1 MEVGVSSVEE
11 QRRLAVRR
19 VLGGVPVAGVAAE
32 LGRSERWVRKWVDRY
47 DPNDPDWFKSKS
59 RAAHTVVNRTPVEV
73 EKLVVK
79 IRERLAADE
88 WAQVGASAIAWELA
102 KLGVSDAP
110 SLRTIE
116 RILVRHDVARR
127 SRRGRY
133 TPKGTEY
140 PIPPAGSPNAVQ
152 QADLVGP
159 RYLQAGSRFY
169 AFNMIDV
176 TRRRIGGEILTARS
190 AEAVC
195 QAIPVIWE
203 RLGVPTRLQLD
214 NQQALAGAKG
224 KPGRLVRLCLIHG
237 VTPRFIPFAE
247 PWRNG
252 IIEQFNN
259 TFDKKFYRTERF
271 ADVNHVTVRYRQ
283 FEEFHNS
290 HHRYSTLGGL
300 TPSQVEQR
308 AGFTPRFPRP
318 GLTIPEDFTGLT
330 GTIEWIRL
338 IRSDHKLHILERVY
352 PMPSDI
358 TYEYVTATLVVEDQE
373 LAVTHNS
380 HEISR
385 HHFPL

>member
-1 MEVGVSSVEE
+1 MSSVEE

-19 VLGGVPVAGVAAE
+19 VLEGVPVGDVAGE

-47 DPNDPDWFKSKS
+47 DPNDSEWCVSQS
-59 RAAHTVVNRTPVEV
+59 RAARTVVNRTPVEV
-73 EKLVVK
+73 ERLIVK

-88 WAQVGASAIAWELA
+88 WAQVGASAIAWEMA
-102 KLGVSDAP
+102 KLGVSDVP
-110 SLRTIE
+110 SQRTIE
-116 RILVRHDVARR
+116 RILVRYEVPRR
-127 SRRGRY
+127 RRRGRY

-140 PIPPAGSPNAVQ
+140 PIPPAASPNAVQ

-159 RYLQAGSRFY
+159 RYLEGGSRFY

-176 TRRRIGGEILTARS
+176 ARRRVGGEILTVRS
-190 AEAVC
+190 ADAVC
-195 QAIPVIWE
+195 QALTMIWG
-203 RLGVPTRLQLD
+203 RLGIPTRLQLD

-237 VTPRFIPFAE
+237 VTPVFIPFAE

-271 ADVNHVTVRYRQ
+271 TDLAHITSRYLQ

-308 AGFTPRFPRP
+308 AGFHPNIPDTAV
-318 GLTIPEDFTGLT
+318 TIPDNFTGLT
-330 GTIEWIRL
+330 GTVEWIRL
-338 IRSDHKLHILERVY
+338 IRSDAKLHILRRTY
-352 PMPSDI
+352 NMPTDI
-358 TYEYVTATLVVEDQE
+358 IYEYVTATLNVEHQE
-373 LAVTHNS
+373 LTITCNS
-380 HEISR
+380 QEIS
-385 HHFPL
+385 HHPFPL